1 MALVTKAVSHPAPA
15 APGRAPKRTRGPR
28 FDPKGK
34 TAVILVSGFNG
45 TGLHTLLNVK
55 RLFGDAFRNW
65 FFMQAGIVDADR
77 FKGAEAIE
85 KLRAHVDSELAR
97 GIFEKNPN
105 CVFFGGQI
113 VFPEETFLSKL
124 LFNHTTF
131 ATQRRLHQLGI
142 PFLIMPIRVR

>member
-1 MALVTKAVSHPAPA
+1 M
-15 APGRAPKRTRGPR
+15 
-28 FDPKGK
+28 
-34 TAVILVSGFNG
+34 ILVSGFNG